1 MAKINYQANE
11 ERGERFILIVLDND
25 RGGDYAHIK
34 AHVVR
39 EAVKDR
45 INPDTGSKQYN
56 DGENATGYRNCK
68 WSSDKNNA
76 LYVEDLFIN
85 SQITKRSITGTE
97 VPANEMKPYGVELRF
112 KPYVVDAS
120 NARKMSDTF
129 DKIGKKMEQYDEEF
143 GYCNENLPAYI
154 LRVAKALGIK
164 KFLTVPKDGNRNLD
178 RGDYRVWNGT
188 DVSYIVSS
196 MIDELKPAKAE

>member
-11 ERGERFILIVLDND
+11 ERGERFLLIKLDND
-25 RGGDYAHIK
+25 RSSDYAHIT
-34 AHVVR
+34 ASVVR

-76 LYVEDLFIN
+76 LFVDDLAVH
-85 SQITKRSITGTE
+85 SQITLRNFSDGA
-97 VPANEMKPYGVELRF
+97 PCADLKPYGIELRF
-112 KPYVVDAS
+112 KPYMVDR
-120 NARKMSDTF
+120 NDARNMANTF
-129 DKIGKKMEQYDEEF
+129 DKIEKKLEQYNEEF
-143 GYCNENLPAYI
+143 GYCNDDLPGYI

-164 KFLTVPKDGNRNLD
+164 KFLTVPKEGTYSLD
-178 RGDYRVWNGT
+178 RGDYRQWNAT
-188 DVSYIVSS
+188 DVAYIVGS
-196 MIDELKPAKAE
+196 MIDSLKPKTVE

>member
-11 ERGERFILIVLDND
+11 ERGERFLLIKLDNE
-25 RGGDYAHIK
+25 RGSDYAHIT
-34 AHVVR
+34 AIVVR

-45 INPDTGSKQYN
+45 TDPDTGRKQYN

-76 LYVEDLFIN
+76 LYVEDLFVN
-85 SQITKRSITGTE
+85 SQITKRNYSDGS
-97 VPANEMKPYGVELRF
+97 VPEEFKPYGVELRF

-120 NARKMSDTF
+120 NARNMANTF

-143 GYCNENLPAYI
+143 GYCHDSLPAYI

-164 KFLTVPKDGNRNLD
+164 KFLTVPKDGSYNLD
-178 RGDYRVWNGT
+178 RGDYRVWNAP
-188 DVSYIVSS
+188 DVAYIVSS
-196 MIDELKPAKAE
+196 MIDQLKPAKAE